1 MAEDKKIRV
10 SADLSQ
16 MRSLREEASS
26 LHREVVHFSE
36 EQNKLTDRAINQL
49 KEQLSLLKDRNDLE
63 KLFGELK
70 EKNSRLPFQPAQ
82 RSITNEN
89 REISENS
96 EDIETINRDRHEEN
110 VHENVVNIERNTQNI
125 EENTSVTKR
134 QTIEQETQPFSDKPR
149 PTRIEDRREYI
160 DTDRENAREIAG
172 VSSKDLNALSSK
184 MITAFDLQNTI
195 IRSLMQKI
203 DISNRSFNSIIDII
217 SSIDESLYKEDRNP
231 FDSPTPTVPP
241 VIPIPS
247 PNPSDPGR
255 NQNRP
260 TEPYNIDVRE
270 KDQGWKRAGNI
281 GTRIIAG
288 VGASMGQSPVS
299 MTGSL
304 ISGAG
309 GIAGEALGMIPGVGG
324 FLGGM
329 ATAAANVYASIF
341 TSSIEK
347 AFDAQ
352 RKAVSY
358 SQTMGVSNSQAMR
371 IAGSEGGYAASALGM
386 NIGDYIQ
393 RRADLIRSAGGKEG
407 VSSVSETQSLMSAE
421 RLYGLSPQSINQL
434 QRTMRFSDEEGTR
447 SSSSVIR
454 IFEQTMKQLQLPFS
468 EIASTMEESL
478 TSFNRTADSVLSKAG
493 DFDAAKIASVLAGVR
508 AYTGAEGRQLERYQ
522 QAFTGQSISQDDTTQ
537 AYLLRALMKSN
548 PSISTHSEA
557 MSRIETIEESPKLV
571 RSFVKTLSEM
581 TSTQEQFIQVLKSAF
596 TNLSYTDIRK
606 LLEEGKQQ
614 SGGDWRKSLEPL
626 FLKIEENTKKIA
638 KQNEDTNR
646 YAPNAA
652 QKTVSSGEA
661 LMSAYENKMIALGE
675 TNLPKLQSILESIN
689 QIKDTLIQS
698 PDKVSGFLSAMG
710 SPMTKDFWMKESTQQ
725 QKDNYNSSKLTEWL
739 IGKQSAE
746 ALRDIKKKIDEL
758 F

>member
-1 MAEDKKIRV
+1 
-10 SADLSQ
+10 
-16 MRSLREEASS
+16 MRL
-26 LHREVVHFSE
+26 
-36 EQNKLTDRAINQL
+36 
-49 KEQLSLLKDRNDLE
+49 
-63 KLFGELK
+63 
-70 EKNSRLPFQPAQ
+70 
-82 RSITNEN
+82 
-89 REISENS
+89 
-96 EDIETINRDRHEEN
+96 
-110 VHENVVNIERNTQNI
+110 
-125 EENTSVTKR
+125 
-134 QTIEQETQPFSDKPR
+134 
-149 PTRIEDRREYI
+149 
-160 DTDRENAREIAG
+160 
-172 VSSKDLNALSSK
+172 
-184 MITAFDLQNTI
+184 
-195 IRSLMQKI
+195 
-203 DISNRSFNSIIDII
+203 
-217 SSIDESLYKEDRNP
+217 
-231 FDSPTPTVPP
+231 
-241 VIPIPS
+241 
-247 PNPSDPGR
+247 
-255 NQNRP
+255 
-260 TEPYNIDVRE
+260 
-270 KDQGWKRAGNI
+270 
-281 GTRIIAG
+281 
-288 VGASMGQSPVS
+288 
-299 MTGSL
+299 
-304 ISGAG
+304 
-309 GIAGEALGMIPGVGG
+309 
-324 FLGGM
+324 
-329 ATAAANVYASIF
+329 
-341 TSSIEK
+341 
-347 AFDAQ
+347 
-352 RKAVSY
+352 
-358 SQTMGVSNSQAMR
+358 
-371 IAGSEGGYAASALGM
+371 
-386 NIGDYIQ
+386 IQ

-434 QRTMRFSDEEGTR
+434 QRTMRFSDEESTR